1 MRTLPLVIHVG
12 TSGYGYAHWRRIFYP
27 EGLAAKHWLA
37 FYASVF
43 RTVELNATFY
53 RLPTEQ
59 AVRNWRDEAPPGF
72 VFAAKG
78 SRYLT
83 HMKRLKDPQQGL
95 ERYLDRIDHLRPKL
109 GPLLWQLPPQMNKP
123 DLDRLE
129 GFLEALPKDLRHAF
143 EFRSEAW
150 YTRAVCD
157 LLDRYGAAFCEH
169 DLVAKHPPRIT
180 GGFRYVRYHGTTGR
194 YGGLYGKRALAPMAR
209 GLSRSNDDAF
219 VYFNNDLQGHAL
231 VDALDFLELLG
242 ERPRAQLTAPRA
254 SPAPSPD
261 SP

>member
-1 MRTLPLVIHVG
+1 VILVG
-12 TSGYGYAHWRRIFYP
+12 TSGYSYAHWRRIFYP
-27 EGLAAKHWLA
+27 DGLPAKRWLE
-37 FYASVF
+37 FYARVF

-53 RLPTEQ
+53 RLPTVQ
-59 AVRNWRDEAPPGF
+59 AVENWRDEAPRGF

-83 HMKRLKDPQQGL
+83 HMKRLKDPAQGL
-95 ERYLDRIDHLRPKL
+95 ERYLDRVLHLRPKL
-109 GPLLWQLPPQMNKP
+109 GPLLWQLPPQMDRV
-123 DLDRLE
+123 DLPRLQ
-129 GFLEALPKDLRHAF
+129 GFLDALPHDLHHAF

-169 DLVAKHPPRIT
+169 DLVAKRPPRTT
-180 GGFRYVRYHGTTGR
+180 GGFRYVRYHGATGK
-194 YGGLYGKRALAPMAR
+194 YGGLYGKRALSPMVK
-209 GLSRSNDDAF
+209 GLSRSGEDAF

-242 ERPRAQLTAPRA
+242 ERPRPLLSELPA
-254 SPAPSPD
+254 SPARRPD
-261 SP
+261 TR